1 MCVCD
6 ICLPGIAHIAKPQC
20 LKSAV
25 SVASTA
31 EATCCAVW
39 TFLVRVCLAARI
51 VSRTIALL
59 YIAQIEMQ
67 IHKHNIISY
76 STCGSQLTAQL
87 RLTATFAMAGQPQP
101 LAGLQSMR
109 MDYSCFHFLWA
120 RTMAIFGH
128 ARVSQ
133 ELRCR
138 LPSESPQVIDC
149 DPTAMA
155 RPFGAKAD
163 DDAGDDVVS

>member
-1 MCVCD
+1 MNVD
-6 ICLPGIAHIAKPQC
+6 AFVETLSMARFVETLPI
-20 LKSAV
+20 
-25 SVASTA
+25 
-31 EATCCAVW
+31 
-39 TFLVRVCLAARI
+39 
-51 VSRTIALL
+51 
-59 YIAQIEMQ
+59 
-67 IHKHNIISY
+67 
-76 STCGSQLTAQL
+76 
-87 RLTATFAMAGQPQP
+87 
-101 LAGLQSMR
+101 
-109 MDYSCFHFLWA
+109 
-120 RTMAIFGH
+120 TMAIFGH

>member
-1 MCVCD
+1 MSARHRAHRETSVLEISS
-6 ICLPGIAHIAKPQC
+6 ICCFERRGNMLCRLDLPGGVLLLRVGH
-20 LKSAV
+20 V
-25 SVASTA
+25 
-31 EATCCAVW
+31 

-59 YIAQIEMQ
+59 YIAQSI
-67 IHKHNIISY
+67 
-76 STCGSQLTAQL
+76 
-87 RLTATFAMAGQPQP
+87 
-101 LAGLQSMR
+101 
-109 MDYSCFHFLWA
+109 DYSCSHFLWA

-128 ARVSQ
+128 ARFSQ
-133 ELRCR
+133 EVRCR

>member
-1 MCVCD
+1 
-6 ICLPGIAHIAKPQC
+6 

-59 YIAQIEMQ
+59 YIAQSI
-67 IHKHNIISY
+67 
-76 STCGSQLTAQL
+76 
-87 RLTATFAMAGQPQP
+87 
-101 LAGLQSMR
+101 
-109 MDYSCFHFLWA
+109 DYSCFHFLWV

-138 LPSESPQVIDC
+138 LPSESPQVNDC

>member
-1 MCVCD
+1 MSTAVHARVYINILCVCD

-59 YIAQIEMQ
+59 YIAQSI
-67 IHKHNIISY
+67 
-76 STCGSQLTAQL
+76 
-87 RLTATFAMAGQPQP
+87 
-101 LAGLQSMR
+101 
-109 MDYSCFHFLWA
+109 DYPCFHFLWA